1 MMRYTATGLASLD
14 NFILSNL
21 SDRGVLE
28 NFSMLQLLLGNSHT
42 MLDFVNK
49 LTFHFILF
57 LESISH
63 LLKSVLVVDQ
73 SCD

>member
-42 MLDFVNK
+42 MLDFIDK
-49 LTFHFILF
+49 FIFYLF
-57 LESISH
+57 LESIYH
-63 LLKSVLVVDQ
+63 LINSVHVVNQ